1 MRLTHSPT
9 RVYRVVA
16 SFKDSQPHV
25 DAIESIGFG
34 GLLQMPIVALR
45 KQMILDIVQAYDTK
59 EHGLMMSVRN
69 VVPTLTSNKH

>member
-9 RVYRVVA
+9 RFYRVV
-16 SFKDSQPHV
+16 SNLKDSQPHV

-34 GLLQMPIVALR
+34 RLLQMPNVAMR

-59 EHGLMMSVRN
+59 EHGL
-69 VVPTLTSNKH
+69 